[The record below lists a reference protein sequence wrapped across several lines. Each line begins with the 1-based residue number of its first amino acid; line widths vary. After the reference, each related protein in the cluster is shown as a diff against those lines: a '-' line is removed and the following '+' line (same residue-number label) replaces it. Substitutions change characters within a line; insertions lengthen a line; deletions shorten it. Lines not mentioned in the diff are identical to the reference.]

1 MYCIN
6 IKKVEVGTF
15 IFKIK
20 DRKTFSF
27 KDIRGLRGYILNQ
40 FNEKIEYHNHL
51 SKYSFKYKSPL
62 VQYKI
67 IDGQL
72 AIIALDKMIKIV
84 KKDLESLSIVNI
96 YGKEYVFELFVK
108 IESFE
113 VGVVDSLLRYS
124 FKLPWMAI
132 NQNNM
137 ELYKKGNF
145 NLNNQLRNNIIEIFK
160 ALGVF
165 AEKQVMVNGI
175 FEKNIESYQENDFL
189 VFEGSFVT
197 NVSLPDFIGLGK
209 RKSIGYGT
217 IVKAE

>member
-1 MYCIN
+1 
-6 IKKVEVGTF
+6 
-15 IFKIK
+15 
-20 DRKTFSF
+20 
-27 KDIRGLRGYILNQ
+27 
-40 FNEKIEYHNHL
+40 
-51 SKYSFKYKSPL
+51 
-62 VQYKI
+62 
-67 IDGQL
+67 
-72 AIIALDKMIKIV
+72 
-84 KKDLESLSIVNI
+84 
-96 YGKEYVFELFVK
+96 
-108 IESFE
+108 
-113 VGVVDSLLRYS
+113 
-124 FKLPWMAI
+124 MAI

-197 NVSLPDFIGLGK
+197 NVSLPDFIGLGE

>member
-1 MYCIN
+1 MDNNLI
-6 IKKVEVGTF
+6 GQA
-15 IFKIK
+15 
-20 DRKTFSF
+20 
-27 KDIRGLRGYILNQ
+27 NQ

-51 SKYSFKYKSPL
+51 SKYSFNYKSPL